1 MFNNSGFCFSYPH
14 LFTPGKEYVY
24 IYSGKMLNGIPEV
37 ENYFAGV
44 SITGKVI
51 VQTVDSNSFK
61 LAVSSQWIII
71 DTLKDN
77 FDIF

>member
-1 MFNNSGFCFSYPH
+1 MFNYSGFCFSYPH

-24 IYSGKMLNGIPEV
+24 IYSGKMLTGIPEV

-61 LAVSSQWIII
+61 LAVSSE
-71 DTLKDN
+71 
-77 FDIF
+77 